1 MDIKRVAVVGAGIM
15 GRGIAQVAADAGL
28 EVTLVDVSQD
38 ALEGAR
44 GRIAR
49 DLGRKL
55 SEDQVEAV
63 VARIALSTDIEQAGA
78 ESEHVIEAVTEDI
91 DLKRSLFTRLD
102 QACGPDVVLATN
114 TSQFSITSIA
124 AATERPDRVIG
135 THWFNP
141 PPVMRLIEV
150 VRGEL
155 TSDETLATTLEL
167 AERFGKETIV
177 CQKDTQGF
185 VTSRLIMLFLLEAA
199 RIHEEGIAS
208 AEDIDKACKLAF
220 NHAMGPLTTADF
232 SGLDTLLRGSEAMT
246 ANYGERFRA
255 PQTLRR
261 LVNAGHLGRKT
272 GSGFHPAPA

>member
-15 GRGIAQVAADAGL
+15 GRGIAQVAADSGL
-28 EVTLVDVSQD
+28 EVTLVDVSHE

-49 DLGRKL
+49 GLGRKL
-55 SEDQVEAV
+55 SDDEVEAV
-63 VARIALSTDIEQAGA
+63 LARISLSTDLEQAGA
-78 ESEHVIEAVTEDI
+78 ETEHVIEAVTEDI
-91 DLKRSLFTRLD
+91 ELKRSLFTRLD
-102 QACGPDVVLATN
+102 RACGPDVILATN

-167 AERFGKETIV
+167 TARFGKETIV

-199 RIHEEGIAS
+199 RIYEEGIAS

-261 LVNAGHLGRKT
+261 LVNAGQLGRKS